1 MRGVANFLRT
11 VAWGHGQ
18 THGPKPA
25 SPGQTVSD
33 VLRAHLAER
42 SNAPAAWVPP
52 QKYRSFGEV
61 FEIVGQIAEALRS
74 QVATAHPRIAFATPR
89 GSAALFGFLGA
100 IEVGT
105 CCPFDAKLT
114 GPEFAEALASLTPDV
129 LLAPESDA
137 AALAAAR
144 AAGIPSVAFRLD
156 ASQSDCTVRTWPSPK
171 AREGRAMRAPLL

>member
-1 MRGVANFLRT
+1 MRSVANFLRT

-25 SPGQTVSD
+25 SPGQTVSE

-42 SNAPAAWVPP
+42 CNAQAVWVAP

-74 QVATAHPRIAFATPR
+74 QVETAHPRIAFATPR
-89 GSAALFGFLGA
+89 GSAGLFGFLGA

-105 CCPFDAKLT
+105 CCPLDANLT
-114 GPEFAEALASLTPDV
+114 GPESPTP
-129 LLAPESDA
+129 LAPPTQNVPPPPKWDA
-137 AALAAAR
+137 
-144 AAGIPSVAFRLD
+144 
-156 ASQSDCTVRTWPSPK
+156 
-171 AREGRAMRAPLL
+171 

>member
-1 MRGVANFLRT
+1 MRSGAHFLSNVARGDL
-11 VAWGHGQ
+11 Q

-42 SNAPAAWVPP
+42 GDAPALWVAP
-52 QKYRSFGEV
+52 QKYRSFGDV
-61 FEIVGQIAEALRS
+61 FNIVEHIAEALRS
-74 QVATAHPRIAFATPR
+74 QVDIEHPRIAFATPR
-89 GSAALFGFLGA
+89 GSGGLFGFLGA

-105 CCPFDAKLT
+105 CCPLDANLK
-114 GPEFAEALASLTPDV
+114 GPEFANALAALTPDV

-144 AAGIPSVAFRLD
+144 AAGI
-156 ASQSDCTVRTWPSPK
+156 
-171 AREGRAMRAPLL
+171 